1 MTNITNNELKDLR
14 DNGNLVVGEVY
25 HISDYSGSINIYM
38 TANSVNTL
46 ADKSTTDDPNIEI
59 HYDLDQAKIDYM
71 KDVQRRIEGYFDW
84 SNNIEGEVLNIYF
97 ENAKNLKVTESSNVI
112 CQDSVGVG
120 SIVINSSNITIDDG
134 ATVSISGSSDVVVGG
149 NSTVTISGSN
159 SVTVGERNTLTMT
172 DMTAISVYD
181 DNENVTLGNYNKIGS
196 RNRGVE
202 IVGENNV
209 IESDNYNLNVEG
221 DLNEISESRFVEI
234 FGSFNNVDKTDLSKL
249 NSSVGNKVFD
259 SSSVDIV
266 NVNNNVVATRDI
278 IVQNKPAFLEYKSK
292 LNSDVKVVKNLI
304 EKVNMQS
311 DNQGRTLVID
321 EQKFYGETGATGTK
335 SDVQYDLVNG
345 IWVEVKKGE

>member
-71 KDVQRRIEGYFDW
+71 KDTVRRIEGYFDW
-84 SNNIEGEVLNIYF
+84 SNNIEGTVSDVYF
-97 ENAKNLKVTESSNVI
+97 ENATGLKVTESSNVV
-112 CQDSVGVG
+112 CENSVGVG
-120 SIVINSSNITIDDG
+120 STVINSSNIIIGDES
-134 ATVSISGSSDVVVGG
+134 TVSISGSSDILIGG

-172 DMTAISVYD
+172 DMTAVSVAD
-181 DNENVTLGNYNKIGS
+181 ENENVDLGNFSKIGS
-196 RNRGVE
+196 RNRGLT
-202 IVGENNV
+202 ITGENNV
-209 IESDNYNLNVEG
+209 IESDNYSLNVEG
-221 DLNEISESRFVEI
+221 DLNEVSESRFVEI
-234 FGSFNNVDKTDLSKL
+234 FGSFNNVDKTDLTKL
-249 NSSVGNKVFD
+249 TTAVGNKVFD

-266 NVNNNVVATRDI
+266 NVNNNSVATRDI
-278 IVQNKPAFLEYKSK
+278 IIQDKPAFLEYKSK

-311 DNQGRTLVID
+311 DNQGRVLIID
-321 EQKFYGETGATGTK
+321 LQKFYGETGATGTK
-335 SDVQYDLVNG
+335 SDKKYEIIDGNW
-345 IWVEVKKGE
+345 IEVKG

>member
-1 MTNITNNELKDLR
+1 MTEITNNELKDLR

-25 HISDYSGSINIYM
+25 KVTDYSGSINIYM

-84 SNNIEGEVLNIYF
+84 SNNIEGTVSDIYF
-97 ENAKNLKVTESSNVI
+97 ENANGLKVTESSNVL
-112 CQDSVGVG
+112 CENSVG
-120 SIVINSSNITIDDG
+120 SSSVINSSNIIIGDG
-134 ATVSISGSSDVVVGG
+134 ATVSISGSSNVVVGG

-181 DNENVTLGNYNKIGS
+181 ENENLSLGNYSKIGS

-202 IVGENNV
+202 ITGENNV
-209 IESDNYNLNVEG
+209 IESNNYSLNVEG

-278 IVQNKPAFLEYKSK
+278 IIQNKPAFLEYKSK

-304 EKVNMQS
+304 EKVNMQA

-321 EQKFYGETGATGTK
+321 QQKFYQETGASGTK

-345 IWVEVKKGE
+345 VWTEVKG

>member
-1 MTNITNNELKDLR
+1 MVEITNNELKNLR

-25 HISDYSGSINIYM
+25 HITDYSGSINIYL

-71 KDVQRRIEGYFDW
+71 KDTVRRIEGYFDW
-84 SNNIEGEVLNIYF
+84 SNNIEGIVSDIYF
-97 ENAKNLKVTESSNVI
+97 ENANGLKVTESSNVV
-112 CQDSVGVG
+112 CENSVGVG
-120 SIVINSSNITIDDG
+120 STVINSSNITISDG

-159 SVTVGERNTLTMT
+159 SVTVGERNVLTIADT
-172 DMTAISVYD
+172 TAISVYD
-181 DNENVTLGNYNKIGS
+181 DNENVTFGNFSKIGS

-202 IVGENNV
+202 IVGQNNT
-209 IESDNYNLNVEG
+209 IKSDNYNLNIEG
-221 DLNEISESRFVEI
+221 DLNEVSESRFVEI
-234 FGSFNNVDKTDLSKL
+234 FGSFNNVDKTDLTKL

-259 SSSVDIV
+259 SSSVDVI
-266 NVNNNVVATRDI
+266 NTNNNVVAVRNI
-278 IVQNKPAFLEYKSK
+278 KIEGKPAFLQYKSK

-304 EKVNMQS
+304 NKVNMQS

-321 EQKFYGETGATGTK
+321 EQKFYQETGASGTK

-345 IWVEVKKGE
+345 IWTEVKG

>member
-1 MTNITNNELKDLR
+1 MTEITNNELKDLR

-25 HISDYSGSINIYM
+25 HINDYSGSINIYL

-71 KDVQRRIEGYFDW
+71 KDTVRRIEGYFDW
-84 SNNIEGEVLNIYF
+84 SSNIEGEVSNIYF
-97 ENAKNLKVTESSNVI
+97 ENANGLKVTESSNVV
-112 CQDSVGVG
+112 CENSVGVG
-120 SIVINSSNITIDDG
+120 SIVINSSNIIIGDG

-149 NSTVTISGSN
+149 SSNVNISGSN
-159 SVTVGERNTLTMT
+159 SVTIGERNTLTMT
-172 DMTAISVYD
+172 DTTAVSVAD
-181 DNENVTLGNYNKIGS
+181 ENENLSLGNYSKIGS
-196 RNRGVE
+196 RNRGLT
-202 IVGENNV
+202 ITGENNT
-209 IESDNYNLNVEG
+209 IKSDNYNLNVEG
-221 DLNEISESRFVEI
+221 DLNEISKTRFVEI
-234 FGSFNNVDKTDLSKL
+234 FGSFNDVERTDLTKL

-259 SSSVDIV
+259 SSSIDIV

-278 IVQNKPAFLEYKSK
+278 IIQNKPAFLEYKSK

-321 EQKFYGETGATGTK
+321 EQKFYGETGASGTK
-335 SDVQYDLVNG
+335 SDMQYELVNN
-345 IWVEVKKGE
+345 IWTEVKG

>member
-1 MTNITNNELKDLR
+1 MTEITNNELKNLR

-25 HISDYSGSINIYM
+25 HISDYSGSLNIYM
-38 TANSVNTL
+38 TAENQNTL
-46 ADKSTTDDPNIEI
+46 ADKSTTDNPDIEI
-59 HYDLDQAKIDYM
+59 HYNLDQAKIDYM

-84 SNNIEGEVLNIYF
+84 SNNIEGIVSDIYF
-97 ENAKNLKVTESSNVI
+97 ENAQNLKVTESSNVV
-112 CQDSVGVG
+112 CENSVGVG
-120 SIVINSSNITIDDG
+120 STVINSSNVIIGDG
-134 ATVSISGSSDVVVGG
+134 ATVQISGSSDVVVGG
-149 NSTVTISGSN
+149 NSTVNISGST
-159 SVTVGERNTLTMT
+159 SVTVGERNTLTLT
-172 DMTAISVYD
+172 DTTAISIVD

-202 IVGENNV
+202 IVGENNN
-209 IESDNYNLNVEG
+209 IKSDNYNLNVEG

-234 FGSFNNVDKTDLSKL
+234 FGSFNNVDKTDLTKL
-249 NSSVGNKVFD
+249 NGAVGNKVFD

-278 IVQNKPAFLEYKSK
+278 IIQTKPAFLEYKSK

-321 EQKFYGETGATGTK
+321 QQKFYQETGASGTK
-335 SDVQYDLVNG
+335 SDMKYELVNN
-345 IWVEVKKGE
+345 IWTEVKG

>member
-1 MTNITNNELKDLR
+1 MTEITNNELKDLR

-25 HISDYSGSINIYM
+25 KLTDYSGSINIYL

-84 SNNIEGEVLNIYF
+84 SNNIEGTVSDIYF
-97 ENAKNLKVTESSNVI
+97 ENANGLKVTESSNVL
-112 CQDSVGVG
+112 CENSVG
-120 SIVINSSNITIDDG
+120 SSSVINSSNIIIGDG
-134 ATVSISGSSDVVVGG
+134 ATVSISGSSNVVVGG

-159 SVTVGERNTLTMT
+159 SVTIGERNTLTMT
-172 DMTAISVYD
+172 DTTAVSVYD
-181 DNENVTLGNYNKIGS
+181 DNENLSLGNYSKIGS

-202 IVGENNV
+202 ITGQNNV
-209 IESDNYNLNVEG
+209 IESNNYNLNIEG
-221 DLNEISESRFVEI
+221 DFNEVDSSRFVEI
-234 FGSFNNVDKTDLSKL
+234 FSSFNDVERTDLTKL
-249 NSSVGNKVFD
+249 TTAVGNKVFD
-259 SSSVDIV
+259 SSSIDVV
-266 NVNNNVVATRDI
+266 NTNNNVVATRDI
-278 IVQNKPAFLEYKSK
+278 IIQNKPAFLEYKSK

-321 EQKFYGETGATGTK
+321 QQKFYQETGASGTK

-345 IWVEVKKGE
+345 VWTEVKG

>member
-1 MTNITNNELKDLR
+1 MTEITNNELKDLR

-25 HISDYSGSINIYM
+25 KLTDYSGSINIYL

-71 KDVQRRIEGYFDW
+71 KDTVRRIEGYFDW
-84 SNNIEGEVLNIYF
+84 TSNVEGTVSDIYF
-97 ENAKNLKVTESSNVI
+97 ENAQNLKVTESSNVV
-112 CQDSVGVG
+112 CENSVG
-120 SIVINSSNITIDDG
+120 SSSVINSSNIIIGDG
-134 ATVSISGSSDVVVGG
+134 ATVQISGSSNVVIGSSSNV
-149 NSTVTISGSN
+149 NISGSN
-159 SVTVGERNTLTMT
+159 SVTVGERNTLTIT
-172 DMTAISVYD
+172 DTTAISVYD
-181 DNENVTLGNYNKIGS
+181 DNENLSLGNYSKIGS

-202 IVGENNV
+202 ITGENNV
-209 IESDNYNLNVEG
+209 IESDNYSLNVEG
-221 DLNEISESRFVEI
+221 DLNEISKTRFVEI
-234 FGSFNNVDKTDLSKL
+234 FGSFNDVERTDLTKL

-321 EQKFYGETGATGTK
+321 EQKFYQETGASGTK
-335 SDVQYDLVNG
+335 SDKKYEIING
-345 IWVEVKKGE
+345 NWIEVKG

>member
-1 MTNITNNELKDLR
+1 MTEITNNELKDLR
-14 DNGNLVVGEVY
+14 DNGNLVTDEIYKVT
-25 HISDYSGSINIYM
+25 DYSGSINIYM

-71 KDVQRRIEGYFDW
+71 KDTVRRIEGYFDW
-84 SNNIEGEVLNIYF
+84 TNNIEGTVSDIYF
-97 ENAKNLKVTESSNVI
+97 ENANGLKVTESSNVV
-112 CQDSVGVG
+112 CENSVG
-120 SIVINSSNITIDDG
+120 SSSTVINSSNIIIGDG
-134 ATVSISGSSDVVVGG
+134 ATVQISGSSNVVVGSSS
-149 NSTVTISGSN
+149 NVNISGSN

-181 DNENVTLGNYNKIGS
+181 DNENLSLGNYSKIGS

-202 IVGENNV
+202 ITGQNNV
-209 IESDNYNLNVEG
+209 VESDNYNLNVEG

-249 NSSVGNKVFD
+249 NSSVGNKVFN
-259 SSSVDIV
+259 SSSIDVI
-266 NVNNNVVATRDI
+266 NTNNNVVATRDI
-278 IVQNKPAFLEYKSK
+278 IIQGKPAFLQYKSK
-292 LNSDVKVVKNLI
+292 LNSEIKVVKNLI
-304 EKVNMQS
+304 NKINMQA

-321 EQKFYGETGATGTK
+321 QQKFYGESGATGTK

-345 IWVEVKKGE
+345 IWVETKV

>member
-1 MTNITNNELKDLR
+1 MTEITNNELKNLR
-14 DNGNLVVGEVY
+14 DNGNLVVGEIY
-25 HISDYSGSINIYM
+25 HISDYSGSINIYL

-59 HYDLDQAKIDYM
+59 NYDLDQAKIDYM

-84 SNNIEGEVLNIYF
+84 SNNIEGTVSDIYF
-97 ENAKNLKVTESSNVI
+97 ENANGLKVTESSNVV
-112 CQDSVGVG
+112 CENSVGVG
-120 SIVINSSNITIDDG
+120 STVINSSNITISDG
-134 ATVSISGSSDVVVGG
+134 ATVQISGSSDVVIGSSS
-149 NSTVTISGSN
+149 NVTISGST
-159 SVTVGERNTLTMT
+159 SITIGERNTLTMT

-196 RNRGVE
+196 RNKSVE
-202 IVGENNV
+202 IAGVNNL
-209 IESDNYNLNVEG
+209 IESNNYNLNIEG

-234 FGSFNNVDKTDLSKL
+234 FGSFNNVERTDLTKL

-278 IVQNKPAFLEYKSK
+278 IIQDKPAFLQYKSK

-321 EQKFYGETGATGTK
+321 QQKFYGESGATGTK
-335 SDVQYDLVNG
+335 SDKKYEIIDGNW
-345 IWVEVKKGE
+345 IEVKG

>member
-1 MTNITNNELKDLR
+1 MTEITNNELKDLR

-25 HISDYSGSINIYM
+25 KLTDYSGSINIYL

-84 SNNIEGEVLNIYF
+84 SNNIEGTVSDIYF
-97 ENAKNLKVTESSNVI
+97 ENANGLKVTESSNVL
-112 CQDSVGVG
+112 CENSVG
-120 SIVINSSNITIDDG
+120 SSSVINSSNIIIGDG
-134 ATVSISGSSDVVVGG
+134 ATVSISGSSNVVVGRSS
-149 NSTVTISGSN
+149 NVNISGSN
-159 SVTVGERNTLTMT
+159 SVTIGERNTLTMT
-172 DMTAISVYD
+172 DTTAVSVAD
-181 DNENVTLGNYNKIGS
+181 ENENLSLGNYSKIGS
-196 RNRGVE
+196 RNRGLT
-202 IVGENNV
+202 ITGENNT
-209 IESDNYNLNVEG
+209 IKSDNYNLNVEG
-221 DLNEISESRFVEI
+221 DLNEISKTRFVEI
-234 FGSFNNVDKTDLSKL
+234 FGSFNDVERTDLTKL

-259 SSSVDIV
+259 SSSIDIV

-278 IVQNKPAFLEYKSK
+278 IIQNKPAFLEYKSK

-321 EQKFYGETGATGTK
+321 EQKFYGETGASGTK
-335 SDVQYDLVNG
+335 SDMQYELVNN
-345 IWVEVKKGE
+345 IWTEVKG